1 MACVP
6 DLSAVSD
13 RDIVRSARAGRE
25 DAYGE
30 LVRRYRR
37 RVRQSIY
44 RIVHHTERTSDLA
57 QETFV
62 KAFNALDRYR
72 SERTFLPW
80 ILTIAHNA
88 ATDYVRRKRP
98 DRADSRWVV
107 TPGRIDAESIVIPD
121 PADPPSEERYGPDA
135 VAALRLA
142 LEQLKPT
149 YRRCVRLRYVENRS
163 YDEIAR
169 LMGVPVGTVGTYLHR
184 ARNELKR
191 ILG

>member
-37 RVRQSIY
+37 RVGASIH
-44 RIVHHTERTSDLA
+44 RIVHHTERTKDLA

-80 ILTIAHNA
+80 ILTIAKNA

-98 DRADSRWVV
+98 DRANSRWAV
-107 TPGRIDAESIVIPD
+107 TPGRIDRESFEIPD
-121 PADPPSEERYGPDA
+121 PLGPTSDEEYGPDTTQ
-135 VAALRLA
+135 ALRRA
-142 LEQLKPT
+142 LKRLEPT
-149 YRRCVRLRYVENRS
+149 YRRCVRLRYIENRS

-184 ARNELKR
+184 ARNDLKR
-191 ILG
+191 TLR